1 MAAICCSIASSSS
14 SGTPA
19 NLATTSAVRSSA
31 VGPSPPL
38 VTIKSTPW
46 PARNRNAAARSCD
59 RSPTHSRWA
68 TSTPS
73 SPSCCANH
81 GPLRSVSCPV
91 SSSVPVTTI
100 PARTSASP
108 LLTRRHASAVG
119 MLCRREATMRLRRT
133 THAAQTSAP
142 PLIGVDDL
150 KTPPWAQVM
159 ETVVGTGIG
168 RTLRATPAALRVL
181 VHLAWQTSPR
191 LTLLAAA
198 VELVAGCAT
207 AFGLLATANVLT
219 ELLAQGPTPQRV
231 VAALP
236 ALVLV
241 MASFAARGLLDAAV
255 GAVQAVL
262 APRVELRAQNELHAA
277 VIGVELIAFDDPD
290 FVELVRRTSAQ
301 GIMSVRRGVG
311 DVGNLLSSAISL
323 AAAIVT
329 AGLLNPVLA
338 PVVLLAAVPNG
349 WANVRA
355 ALMSYESF
363 VRMVSRMRRLGVT
376 GGIITSRRQAAE
388 VRAFT
393 TQDTLL
399 VEHRFYLDMLT
410 SCLTQARRHHRT
422 GALQR
427 LPRDPQVIELQEVSF
442 SYPGKDEP
450 ALDRVGL
457 TIKRGQVV
465 ALVGENGSGKSTLAK
480 VITGL
485 YLPDQGRVSWDGV
498 DIATVDQRE
507 LHSQVG
513 VVLQDPVE
521 WPMTAENNVRIGRLE
536 RPDPNGSVLAAAAAD
551 SGADA
556 VVAELPHGWDT
567 VLSRDFQNGHDLSG
581 GQWQRISVARG
592 LYRDAPLLV
601 ADEPTAAM
609 DARAE
614 HAVFQ
619 SLQSFTRAGAAVS
632 DGDCQGARTTVLI
645 THRLANIRHADQ
657 IIVLDHG
664 RIAEQ
669 GTHGELMARGGGYAE
684 LFTLQAQAYL
694 GDAGERSP
702 LG

>member
-1 MAAICCSIASSSS
+1 M
-14 SGTPA
+14 
-19 NLATTSAVRSSA
+19 
-31 VGPSPPL
+31 
-38 VTIKSTPW
+38 
-46 PARNRNAAARSCD
+46 
-59 RSPTHSRWA
+59 
-68 TSTPS
+68 
-73 SPSCCANH
+73 
-81 GPLRSVSCPV
+81 
-91 SSSVPVTTI
+91 
-100 PARTSASP
+100 
-108 LLTRRHASAVG
+108 
-119 MLCRREATMRLRRT
+119 
-133 THAAQTSAP
+133 
-142 PLIGVDDL
+142 DDV

-168 RTLRATPAALRVL
+168 RTLRAAPAALRV
-181 VHLAWQTSPR
+181 VVRLAWQTSPR

-277 VIGVELIAFDDPD
+277 VIGAELIAFDDAD

-301 GIMSVRRGVG
+301 GIRSVRYGVG
-311 DVGNLLSSAISL
+311 DVGSLLSSAISL
-323 AAAIVT
+323 IAAIVT

-338 PVVLLAAVPNG
+338 PVVLFAAVPNG

-355 ALMSYESF
+355 ALMSYESY
-363 VRMVSRMRRLGVT
+363 VRTVSRMRRLG
-376 GGIITSRRQAAE
+376 ITSDMIISRSEAAE

-399 VEHRFYLDMLT
+399 GEHRRIGSQLAAEAVGVEHRKTGIRLIGRGLAGVGTALAYGVLGLLLYAGGMPLALAGAAAVAMRTASSAVSNTVFAANRLFEHSFYLDMLT
-410 SCLTQARRHHRT
+410 CCLTQARSQHRAT
-422 GALQR
+422 AGLR
-427 LPRDPQVIELQEVSF
+427 LPRDPQLIELDNVSF
-442 SYPGKDEP
+442 NYPGKDEP
-450 ALDRVGL
+450 ALHQVNV
-457 TIKRGQVV
+457 TIHRGQVV

-485 YLPDQGRVSWDGV
+485 YLPDLGRVTWDGV
-498 DIATVDQRE
+498 DIAKVDQRE
-507 LHSQVG
+507 LHSRVA

-521 WPMTAENNVRIGRLE
+521 WPMTAENNIRIGRLE
-536 RPDPNGSVLAAAAAD
+536 RPDPDGSVLAAAAAD

-556 VVAELPHGWDT
+556 VIAELPDGWAS
-567 VLSRDFQNGHDLSG
+567 VLSREFQNGCDLSG

-614 HAVFQ
+614 HAVFR
-619 SLQSFTRAGAAVS
+619 SLQALRHVGGPADNTAGN
-632 DGDCQGARTTVLI
+632 GDSPGATRTTVLI

-664 RIAEQ
+664 RITEQ

-694 GDAGERSP
+694 GGAGELSR

>member
-1 MAAICCSIASSSS
+1 MRFRR
-14 SGTPA
+14 GT
-19 NLATTSAVRSSA
+19 
-31 VGPSPPL
+31 
-38 VTIKSTPW
+38 
-46 PARNRNAAARSCD
+46 NAAAPD
-59 RSPTHSRWA
+59 PGAPT
-68 TSTPS
+68 
-73 SPSCCANH
+73 
-81 GPLRSVSCPV
+81 
-91 SSSVPVTTI
+91 
-100 PARTSASP
+100 
-108 LLTRRHASAVG
+108 
-119 MLCRREATMRLRRT
+119 
-133 THAAQTSAP
+133 
-142 PLIGVDDL
+142 LIGVDDL
-150 KTPPWAQVM
+150 TTPSWA
-159 ETVVGTGIG
+159 TVYEAMAGSATC
-168 RTLRATPAALRVL
+168 RMLRAAPVALGVL
-181 VHLAWQTSPR
+181 VRLAWQTSPR

-198 VELVAGCAT
+198 VELVAGCTT
-207 AFGLLATANVLT
+207 AFGLLATATVLT
-219 ELLAQGPTPQRV
+219 QLLEQGPTPQRV

-236 ALVLV
+236 ALALV
-241 MASFAARGLLDAAV
+241 MASYAARGLLDAAV

-262 APRVELRAQNELHAA
+262 APRVELRAQDELHAA
-277 VIGVELIAFDDPD
+277 VIGAELVAFDDAD
-290 FVELVRRTSAQ
+290 FMELVRRASAQ
-301 GIMSVRRGVG
+301 GLMSVRRGVG
-311 DVGNLLSSAISL
+311 DVGNLLSSTITL

-349 WANVRA
+349 WASVRSA
-355 ALMSYESF
+355 MLGYESF

-376 GGIITSRRQAAE
+376 GDIITSRRQAAE

-399 VEHRFYLDMLT
+399 GEHRRIGSQLAAEAVAVEHRKTAIRLVGRGLAGIGTALGYGVLGLLLYTGALPLALAGAAAVAMRTASSAVSTTVFAANQLFEHSFYLDMLT
-410 SCLTQARRHHRT
+410 SCLAQARRHHRT
-422 GALQR
+422 APEQQ
-427 LPRDPQVIELQEVSF
+427 LPGDPQLIELHEVSF

-450 ALDRVGL
+450 ALDRVSL

-498 DIATVDQRE
+498 DIAKVDQRE
-507 LHSQVG
+507 LHSQVA

-521 WPMTAENNVRIGRLE
+521 WPMTAANNIRIGRLE
-536 RPDPNGSVLAAAAAD
+536 RSDPGSSVLAAAAAD

-556 VVAELPHGWDT
+556 VVAELPDGWDT
-567 VLSRDFQNGHDLSG
+567 VLSREFQNGHDLSG

-619 SLQSFTRAGAAVS
+619 SLQSLSRRNAMSGNGESPAAT
-632 DGDCQGARTTVLI
+632 RTTVLI

-664 RIAEQ
+664 RVTEQ
-669 GTHGELMARGGGYAE
+669 GTHQELMARGGGYAE
-684 LFTLQAQAYL
+684 LFTLQARAYL
-694 GDAGERSP
+694 DSTDELSR
-702 LG
+702 LGHPG

>member
-1 MAAICCSIASSSS
+1 MRFRRTAGAAA
-14 SGTPA
+14 PD
-19 NLATTSAVRSSA
+19 SSA
-31 VGPSPPL
+31 
-38 VTIKSTPW
+38 
-46 PARNRNAAARSCD
+46 
-59 RSPTHSRWA
+59 PT
-68 TSTPS
+68 
-73 SPSCCANH
+73 
-81 GPLRSVSCPV
+81 
-91 SSSVPVTTI
+91 
-100 PARTSASP
+100 
-108 LLTRRHASAVG
+108 
-119 MLCRREATMRLRRT
+119 
-133 THAAQTSAP
+133 
-142 PLIGVDDL
+142 LIGADDL
-150 KTPPWAQVM
+150 TTPPWAKVYEAM
-159 ETVVGTGIG
+159 AGSDTS
-168 RTLRATPAALRVL
+168 RMLRAAPVALGVL
-181 VHLAWQTSPR
+181 VRLAWQTSPR
-191 LTLLAAA
+191 LTLLAGA
-198 VELVAGCAT
+198 VELAAGCAT
-207 AFGLLATANVLT
+207 AFGLLATATVFT
-219 ELLAQGPTPQRV
+219 QLLEQGPTPQRV

-236 ALVLV
+236 ALGLV

-262 APRVELRAQNELHAA
+262 APRVELRAQDELHAA
-277 VIGVELIAFDDPD
+277 VIGVELVAFDDAD

-301 GIMSVRRGVG
+301 GIMSVRRGVS
-311 DVGNLLSSAISL
+311 DAGNLLSSAITL

-349 WANVRA
+349 WASVRS
-355 ALMSYESF
+355 ALLGYQSF
-363 VRMVSRMRRLGVT
+363 VRMVSRMRRLGIT
-376 GGIITSRRQAAE
+376 GDVITGRSEAAE

-399 VEHRFYLDMLT
+399 GEHRRIGSQLADEAVAVEHRKITIRLVGRGLAGVGTALAYGVLGLLLYTGSMPLALAGAAAVAMRTASSAVSTTVFAANQLFEHSFYLDLLT
-410 SCLTQARRHHRT
+410 SCLAQARGYHR
-422 GALQR
+422 AAAVAR
-427 LPRDPQVIELQEVSF
+427 LPRDPELIELHEVSF

-450 ALDRVGL
+450 ALDRVSL
-457 TIKRGQVV
+457 TIKRGQVI

-498 DIATVDQRE
+498 DIAQVDQRE

-521 WPMTAENNVRIGRLE
+521 WPMTAANNIRIGRWE
-536 RPDPNGSVLAAAAAD
+536 RPDPDGSVLAAAAAD

-556 VVAELPHGWDT
+556 VVAELPDGWDS
-567 VLSRDFQNGHDLSG
+567 VLSREFQNGCDLSG

-619 SLQSFTRAGAAVS
+619 SLQSLSRAGAAAGN
-632 DGDCQGARTTVLI
+632 GDRPGATRTTVLI

-664 RIAEQ
+664 RVTDQ
-669 GTHGELMARGGGYAE
+669 GTHEELLARGGGYAE
-684 LFTLQAQAYL
+684 LFTLQARAYL
-694 GDAGERSP
+694 DGTDELSRFGP
-702 LG
+702 PG

>member
-1 MAAICCSIASSSS
+1 
-14 SGTPA
+14 
-19 NLATTSAVRSSA
+19 
-31 VGPSPPL
+31 
-38 VTIKSTPW
+38 
-46 PARNRNAAARSCD
+46 
-59 RSPTHSRWA
+59 
-68 TSTPS
+68 
-73 SPSCCANH
+73 
-81 GPLRSVSCPV
+81 
-91 SSSVPVTTI
+91 
-100 PARTSASP
+100 
-108 LLTRRHASAVG
+108 
-119 MLCRREATMRLRRT
+119 MRLRRT
-133 THAAQTSAP
+133 TNAAQTSAP

-399 VEHRFYLDMLT
+399 GEHRRIGSQLAAEAVAVEHRKTAIRLVGRGLAGVGTALAYGVLGVLLYTGALPLALAGAAAVAMRTASTAVSTTVFAANQLFEHSFYLDMLT

-694 GDAGERSP
+694 GDAGELSP